1 MALSTRSKKTTP
13 ALPTQETPVVTLE
26 DGDRES
32 TLSAPTSLEEQIINA
47 REEHERLLK
56 EQELQTLKE
65 SNEQLRK
72 QAATGVAIESSITT
86 TSRSSSVSHKRSASG
101 SPHGRDSR
109 HEIRPKNLDPYYGK
123 NLKDHRE
130 FVYSA
135 EQAFRM
141 SPSYF
146 PTEERKILWAFQSI
160 KGKIRDAWRAWEAE
174 LLHPELVT
182 WEEFADFLLNQV
194 SDPLNR
200 KLDAAT
206 AYAKAEQRAGQSIR
220 EFSVYLETLEAQIP
234 WYTEEQKIQ
243 HLFARLREEL
253 QVAITNLYRIPD
265 TKEDLVRLGT
275 TLEDNL
281 RKTAK
286 AHGNHLRSAA
296 RGGSP
301 RYNRDVSL
309 VSQTLAVT
317 MDLQPADVEPLTLS
331 WVGNEVKQ
339 TYAAYELEVRLTD
352 DRGEERK
359 SRALVYGVDKTG
371 PEVLLGNPFLYLQGV
386 QIDCRNQ
393 TWRWRLTDP
402 SKIELLD
409 VPQFEKEGAGIQF
422 LGILQNSPTYEP
434 PLARILS
441 ASVAPEPRI
450 PDALSDYHDVF
461 DTNRARTLPSLKET
475 DHTID
480 VIEGKEPPYGPLY
493 TLSER
498 ELKVLRE
505 YLEDAL
511 EKGWIRHSTSPAGAP
526 ILFVPKK
533 DGTLRLC
540 VDYRALNSVT
550 IKDRCPLPLVGET
563 LDRMTDAR
571 RYTTLDMKDAY
582 NRIRIRAGDE

>member
-1 MALSTRSKKTTP
+1 MERTRS
-13 ALPTQETPVVTLE
+13 AC
-26 DGDRES
+26 
-32 TLSAPTSLEEQIINA
+32 APNGTKHDVRII
-47 REEHERLLK
+47 
-56 EQELQTLKE
+56 
-65 SNEQLRK
+65 
-72 QAATGVAIESSITT
+72 
-86 TSRSSSVSHKRSASG
+86 
-101 SPHGRDSR
+101 
-109 HEIRPKNLDPYYGK
+109 LDPC
-123 NLKDHRE
+123 
-130 FVYSA
+130 A
-135 EQAFRM
+135 
-141 SPSYF
+141 
-146 PTEERKILWAFQSI
+146 
-160 KGKIRDAWRAWEAE
+160 
-174 LLHPELVT
+174 
-182 WEEFADFLLNQV
+182 
-194 SDPLNR
+194 
-200 KLDAAT
+200 
-206 AYAKAEQRAGQSIR
+206 
-220 EFSVYLETLEAQIP
+220 
-234 WYTEEQKIQ
+234 
-243 HLFARLREEL
+243 
-253 QVAITNLYRIPD
+253 
-265 TKEDLVRLGT
+265 
-275 TLEDNL
+275 
-281 RKTAK
+281 
-286 AHGNHLRSAA
+286 
-296 RGGSP
+296 
-301 RYNRDVSL
+301 DVSL

>member
-301 RYNRDVSL
+301 RYNRGRGSTYSGARGAKTVTTTRETHLERTQQSRPPL
-309 VSQTLAVT
+309 RLLSEMECFNCHRMGHLASHCP
-317 MDLQPADVEPLTLS
+317 DPR
-331 WVGNEVKQ
+331 N
-339 TYAAYELEVRLTD
+339 
-352 DRGEERK
+352 K
-359 SRALVYGVDKTG
+359 SDANATVLNTGKGRALHQSRG
-371 PEVLLGNPFLYLQGV
+371 
-386 QIDCRNQ
+386 
-393 TWRWRLTDP
+393 
-402 SKIELLD
+402 S
-409 VPQFEKEGAGIQF
+409 
-422 LGILQNSPTYEP
+422 
-434 PLARILS
+434 
-441 ASVAPEPRI
+441 
-450 PDALSDYHDVF
+450 
-461 DTNRARTLPSLKET
+461 
-475 DHTID
+475 
-480 VIEGKEPPYGPLY
+480 
-493 TLSER
+493 
-498 ELKVLRE
+498 
-505 YLEDAL
+505 
-511 EKGWIRHSTSPAGAP
+511 
-526 ILFVPKK
+526 
-533 DGTLRLC
+533 
-540 VDYRALNSVT
+540 
-550 IKDRCPLPLVGET
+550 
-563 LDRMTDAR
+563 
-571 RYTTLDMKDAY
+571 
-582 NRIRIRAGDE
+582 